1 MKNWGQQRKELD
13 THNIWHEEQLQ
24 RAKGSKIPLQREFS
38 EGLRIWHPNTDLD
51 DKKKKS
57 RSSKDCIK
65 ELLRYRN
72 CWLGAGLV
80 FRAPLWIQTSVVLPT
95 PSCLLNLSWVLHQLS
110 LISWS
115 SLKSLVTSSG
125 ADVSPCLIL
134 PVLPTILRTWI
145 SSAFSSPIT
154 M

>member
-1 MKNWGQQRKELD
+1 MKSNCSGQKGQRF
-13 THNIWHEEQLQ
+13 
-24 RAKGSKIPLQREFS
+24 RYKGSSVKDSGYDIRTQT
-38 EGLRIWHPNTDLD
+38 WMT
-51 DKKKKS
+51 KKKKS
-57 RSSKDCIK
+57 RYSKDCIK